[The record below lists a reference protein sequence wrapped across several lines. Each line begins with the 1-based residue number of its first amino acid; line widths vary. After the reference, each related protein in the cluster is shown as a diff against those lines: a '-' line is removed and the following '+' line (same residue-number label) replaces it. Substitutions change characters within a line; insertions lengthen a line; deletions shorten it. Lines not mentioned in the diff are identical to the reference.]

1 MDVVFNHVS
10 DAAGSNFTHL
20 VPGYYYRY
28 TADGYLYN
36 GSGYKANKYDTKLA
50 AAYNKFK

>member
-1 MDVVFNHVS
+1 MQQKNW
-10 DAAGSNFTHL
+10 ARIA
-20 VPGYYYRY
+20 
-28 TADGYLYN
+28 YLYN